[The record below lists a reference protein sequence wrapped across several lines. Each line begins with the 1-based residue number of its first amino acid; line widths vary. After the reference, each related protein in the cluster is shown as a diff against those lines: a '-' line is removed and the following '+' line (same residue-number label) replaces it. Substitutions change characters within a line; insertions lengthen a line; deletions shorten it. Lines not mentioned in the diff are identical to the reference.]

1 MQTVA
6 NILLLAGVAVG
17 ARVSKPYVWQA
28 VPFSKIAEEIMDAD
42 KTAQELEW
50 KVSNSTAMKD
60 SVQWFMGTAM
70 KELTIMKKE
79 TMNETFEGSLGW
91 KNRACLNRTTADK
104 PTWNQSL
111 TYGQAVQ
118 KDKKLAPGTIDAS
131 MYELYTANS
140 DIKKLTMELGKCKAK
155 CPTGVSLLGLA
166 KAKITATAHRFLARA
181 PAPGPAPGPAAGAP
195 AAGPPPPPTPR
206 QLMKDVA
213 TAIYNTS
220 ASIDAM
226 NMALS
231 KDKSAMDVM
240 EKVSAVVMEK
250 LLKAKKDMVGLEQ
263 ALDACLHEPSATHLG
278 DHVQDAMAM
287 DAELSQELVKIAAAE
302 TKDEVA
308 KATALKAQVADCKK
322 KCDYWHPSF

>member
-1 MQTVA
+1 MVHVLSHERA
-6 NILLLAGVAVG
+6 YH
-17 ARVSKPYVWQA
+17 S
-28 VPFSKIAEEIMDAD
+28 EEGNH
-42 KTAQELEW
+42 ER
-50 KVSNSTAMKD
+50 N
-60 SVQWFMGTAM
+60 
-70 KELTIMKKE
+70 
-79 TMNETFEGSLGW
+79 FEGSLGW

-111 TYGQAVQ
+111 TYGQAVVQ
-118 KDKKLAPGTIDAS
+118 DKKLAPTTIDAS
-131 MYELYTANS
+131 MYELYTANA
-140 DIKKLTMELGKCKAK
+140 DIKKLTLELGQCQAK
-155 CPTGVSLLGLA
+155 CPSGVSLLGLA

-250 LLKAKKDMVGLEQ
+250 LLKAKKDLANLVVG
-263 ALDACLHEPSATHLG
+263 LDACLHEPSATHLG
-278 DHVQDAMAM
+278 EHVQEAMAM
-287 DAELSQELVKIAAAE
+287 DAELSQELVKVAAQE
-302 TKDEVA
+302 TVEEVS
-308 KATALKAQVADCKK
+308 KVTSLKAQVEACKK
-322 KCDYWHPSF
+322 KCDFWHPTR

>member
-1 MQTVA
+1 MRTLA
-6 NILLLAGVAVG
+6 NVLLLAGASFASRVA
-17 ARVSKPYVWQA
+17 KPYMWQA

-60 SVQWFMGTAM
+60 SVQWFMSSAM
-70 KELTIMKKE
+70 KELTILKKE
-79 TMNETFEGSLGW
+79 TMNETFEGSIGW

-111 TYGQAVQ
+111 TYGQAVAQ
-118 KDKKLAPGTIDAS
+118 DKRLAPATIDSS
-131 MYELYTANS
+131 MYELYTAEA
-140 DIKKLTMELGKCKAK
+140 DIKKLTMELGKCQAN
-155 CPTGVSLLGLA
+155 CPHGASLLGLA
-166 KAKITATAHRFLARA
+166 RARVTATAHRFLARA
-181 PAPGPAPGPAAGAP
+181 PAPGPAPAPGAAAP
-195 AAGPPPPPTPR
+195 AGPPPPPSPR

-226 NMALS
+226 NRALH
-231 KDKSAMDVM
+231 KDESAMNVM

-250 LLKAKKDMVGLEQ
+250 LLKAKKDLVNLEV
-263 ALDACLHEPSATHLG
+263 ALDHCLHEPSATHLG
-278 DHVQDAMAM
+278 DHVQEAMAM
-287 DAELSQELVKIAAAE
+287 DAELSQELVKVAAEE

-308 KATALKAQVADCKK
+308 KLATLKAQVAECKS
-322 KCDYWHPSF
+322 KCDFWHPSR